1 MPSSSFR
8 PLELILASGTRKPP
22 ERLLRHGAARAAV
35 GVLLFAGVAL
45 EGANTGFVP
54 TALATTLC
62 GALAWVAL
70 CAPQRLVLVLS
81 ASAVLCSATLSLVTT
96 QLSHRPENTFG
107 ALELIALLLLVARS
121 LRLPNPLVA
130 TVTAFAAAVT
140 AGLAPLRLPQGEWD
154 QLKIIEPAIML
165 SLAPL
170 AALGIYLRMLD
181 QARHRQRQAALN
193 EQRLEY
199 ARELHD
205 FVAHHVTAMV
215 TQVKAIRYVT
225 EAGHAPDTHE
235 LDELLKNVEL
245 AGTQALTSMRE
256 LVTEL
261 RAPGTGPTAAGTN
274 LSGLERLT
282 EAFTQTTR
290 IPARLSLAPEVATR
304 PLGPKVATTVHH
316 LLQESLT
323 NISRHAT
330 GAQQVEVGVRL
341 GEGDPGRLLVTV
353 ADDGVGA
360 KPSAGEGKPA
370 PVAAAGYGIV
380 GLTERVTTLGG
391 TITAGPQDGR
401 RGWRVTAEIPLR
413 S

>member
-1 MPSSSFR
+1 MP
-8 PLELILASGTRKPP
+8 ASGSRKPREHP
-22 ERLLRHGAARAAV
+22 LRHGVARAAV
-35 GVLLFAGVAL
+35 GVLLFAGVAM

-70 CAPQRLVLVLS
+70 FACQRLVLVLS
-81 ASAVLCSATLSLVTT
+81 AGAVLCSATLSLVTT

-107 ALELIALLLLVARS
+107 VLELCALLLLVTRS
-121 LRLPNPLVA
+121 LRLPSPLV
-130 TVTAFAAAVT
+130 AAVT
-140 AGLAPLRLPQGEWD
+140 ASAAALAAVLAPLRLPRSEWE
-154 QLKIIEPAIML
+154 QLNIVEPVIML
-165 SLAPL
+165 SLAPV

-225 EAGHAPDTHE
+225 EAGHPPDTRE

-261 RAPGTGPTAAGTN
+261 RAPGTEPTAAGTD
-274 LSGLERLT
+274 LSGLRRLT

-304 PLGPKVATTVHH
+304 VLGPKVTTTVHH

-330 GAQQVEVGVRL
+330 GTKQVEVGVRL
-341 GEGDPGRLLVTV
+341 GEDDPGRLLVTV
-353 ADDGVGA
+353 ADDGDGSKSSAPEGPSVPGA
-360 KPSAGEGKPA
+360 GF
-370 PVAAAGYGIV
+370 GII
-380 GLTERVTTLGG
+380 GLTERVTALGG
-391 TITAGPQDGR
+391 NMTAGLPDSG
-401 RGWRVTAEIPLR
+401 RGWRVSAEIPLR